1 MAEVAGE
8 EPRTSPG
15 VWLTLAKKAKPGP
28 TTLTYDEAL
37 EESLCFGW
45 IDGQRGAG
53 DGTTTRQ
60 RFTHRGPRSRW
71 SARNVGIVE
80 RLKAKGRMGPEGDAE
95 VARAQADGRWA
106 GAYAGP
112 AKSVVPAD
120 LAAALRAN
128 AAAQAMFEILTSQNR
143 YAILYRVESAR
154 RPETRAANIE
164 KFVAMLARGETVH
177 PQKRQIVD

>member
-1 MAEVAGE
+1 ME
-8 EPRTSPG
+8 
-15 VWLTLAKKAKPGP
+15 
-28 TTLTYDEAL
+28 
-37 EESLCFGW
+37 
-45 IDGQRGAG
+45 
-53 DGTTTRQ
+53 
-60 RFTHRGPRSRW
+60 
-71 SARNVGIVE
+71 
-80 RLKAKGRMGPEGDAE
+80 PEGEAE

-128 AAAQAMFEILTSQNR
+128 PAAQAMFEILTSQNR
-143 YAILYRVESAR
+143 YAILYRVEAAP

-177 PQKRQIVD
+177 PQKSGQGVELRN